1 MIVVDVNIIVN
12 LFIEGEH
19 TPAASDLYKQDDQ
32 WCCPDIWLHEMTN
45 VMSTYVKHGGVSQK
59 KAAQILN
66 NALAYFLDTTFSIPV
81 SDVLNCSL
89 KYNISAYDAEYIVL
103 AKSNKTRLVTV
114 DKKLNKAI
122 PQLTRLL

>member
-19 TPAASDLYKQDDQ
+19 TTAASDLYKQDDQ

-66 NALAYFLDTTFSIPV
+66 NALAYFLDTTFSISV
-81 SDVLNCSL
+81 TDVLNCSL

>member
-1 MIVVDVNIIVN
+1 MAECLKKGRPD
-12 LFIEGEH
+12 F
-19 TPAASDLYKQDDQ
+19 KQ
-32 WCCPDIWLHEMTN
+32 CFGL
-45 VMSTYVKHGGVSQK
+45 
-59 KAAQILN
+59 
-66 NALAYFLDTTFSIPV
+66 FLDTTFSISV